1 MEAFWQDLRY
11 GVRILARN
19 PAFTVVVVFTLALGI
34 GANTAIFSVVNA
46 YLLRPLPF
54 EKPEELVHIWQTDS
68 AVSEWGAELR
78 VSVPNFVDWR
88 EQNTSFQQ
96 LGGYY
101 YGSRNVTTA
110 EEPLQVQ
117 IGYVTSSMISLLGV
131 EPALGR
137 TFLPEDGEPGRNQVV
152 ILSHGYWQRHFN
164 ADQDVLGQA
173 VTLDGGRY
181 EVIGVMPATFV
192 FPLKATQMWTPLV
205 LNPQEERRDTSG
217 PLLVVGRLRP
227 GGTTLEQGQAE
238 MNAIARRL
246 EEEYPESNK
255 GRGARLVP
263 LREALLFFYDEIRLM
278 FFTLSLAVGF
288 VLLIICANVGNLL
301 LARATGRTREVAVR
315 AALGASRLR
324 LVRQFLTE
332 SLVLAFLGGA
342 GGVVLAQW
350 ATSLLNPHL
359 PEDLYRVGRLTL
371 DTRVLWFSLGASL
384 LSTLFFGLAPT
395 LQLTGPN
402 LTEALKEGDRGGHGG
417 RHSRRLRSLLVVVE
431 ISLATVLLAGSG
443 LMIQTFL
450 RLQTVDPGF
459 NPENVLTL
467 ELILPRSAY
476 PTDAEQNVFYDEV
489 LRRVES
495 LPGVE
500 SAGAVYPLP
509 LNFES
514 LGVSFAIEGHERATS
529 DERLSAS
536 KFWVTPGYFE
546 AMQIPFLR
554 GRAFGEQDNAD
565 GPGVVIVNRRLA
577 GRFWFGADPIGAQ
590 VRLEPSTPDER
601 LVRVVGVVGDSKHFL
616 LNEEAAA
623 LLYVPQQQESTRRR
637 FLSLRTVG
645 DPLDQVSAVR
655 SEIWAVDEKLPITAV
670 RSMNQVLSE
679 SLAMWASPAALLGV
693 LGVGALVL
701 AAMGVYGVLAYSVS
715 ERAHEMG
722 VRMALGAQSHDV
734 VRLVLRQG
742 ALLVGAGIGVGLALA
757 FALTH
762 FLQSLLFGVGALDP
776 LTFVGIPLLLA
787 VVALLACYLPARRA
801 TKVDPMV
808 VLRYE

>member
-1 MEAFWQDLRY
+1 MTK
-11 GVRILARN
+11 N
-19 PAFTVVVVFTLALGI
+19 PVFTVVIVFTLALGI
-34 GANTAIFSVVNA
+34 GANTAVFSVVNA

-54 EKPEELVHIWQTDS
+54 AEPEELVHIWQTDS
-68 AVSEWGAELR
+68 AVSEWGARLR
-78 VSVPNFVDWR
+78 VSVPNFADWR
-88 EQNTSFQQ
+88 EQNTNFEQ

-117 IGYVTSSMISLLGV
+117 IGYVTPSMIPLLGV
-131 EPALGR
+131 EPVLGR

-152 ILSHGYWQRHFN
+152 ILSHSYWRRYFSGDRN
-164 ADQDVLGQA
+164 ILGQH
-173 VTLDGGRY
+173 VVLDGDRY
-181 EVIGVMPATFV
+181 EVIGVMPATFI
-192 FPLKATQMWTPLV
+192 FPLKATQMWAPLV
-205 LNPQEERRDTSG
+205 LSPQQERRDTSG

-227 GGTTLEQGQAE
+227 ETKLEQAQAQ
-238 MNAIARRL
+238 MSAIAQRL
-246 EEEYPESNK
+246 EKEYPEANK

-301 LARATGRTREVAVR
+301 LARATGRAREVAVR

-332 SLVLAFLGGA
+332 SLLLAFLGGA
-342 GGVVLAQW
+342 GGVVLALW

-371 DTRVLWFSLGASL
+371 DTRVLWFTLGVSL
-384 LSTLFFGLAPT
+384 LSTLFFGLAPA
-395 LQLTGPN
+395 LQLTRPN
-402 LTEALKEGDRGGHGG
+402 LAEALKEGDRGGHGG

-476 PTDAEQNVFYDEV
+476 PTDAEQNLFYDEV
-489 LRRVES
+489 LRRVKS
-495 LPGVE
+495 LPGVK

-514 LGVSFAIEGHERATS
+514 LGVSFAVEGYDRATS
-529 DERLSAS
+529 DQKLSAS

-554 GRAFGEQDNAD
+554 GRAFGDQDNAD
-565 GPGVVIVNRRLA
+565 GPDVAIVNRRLA
-577 GRFWFGADPIGAQ
+577 GRFWSGAESIGAQ
-590 VRLEPSTPDER
+590 MRLEPGTPDER

-623 LLYVPQQQESTRRR
+623 LVYVPQQQDSTRRR

-655 SEIWAVDEKLPITAV
+655 SEIWAVDQKLPITAV

-701 AAMGVYGVLAYSVS
+701 AAMGIYGVLAYSVS
-715 ERAHEMG
+715 ERTHEMG
-722 VRMALGAQSHDV
+722 VRMALGAQSRDV
-734 VRLVLRQG
+734 VWLVLRHG
-742 ALLVGAGIGVGLALA
+742 ALLAGAGIGVGLALA

-787 VVALLACYLPARRA
+787 AVVLLACYLPARRA